1 MKRTVA
7 AAVVV
12 GLLVAACGEKPVEVP
27 EEVARPVKI
36 VTFGSS
42 GDTTTIEY
50 SGTIA
55 AAQRSDMGFEV
66 PGRVTEFLVSSGE
79 AVTQGQVLA
88 RLDPVDYQAEL
99 DKAIANRNAAEADFR
114 RYQQAFDENAV
125 TEQDLDLAKRNLDV
139 AEASLRSARKAM
151 SDTELKAPFAGVV
164 AQKLVNDFANV
175 QAKEPILVLEDDS
188 SLEIDVNVPEQD
200 WARAKPNI
208 SLEERS
214 ARAQPRVVIPAI
226 PGREFP
232 ANAKELNTTADPVTR
247 TYKVTFA
254 FEKPTDVTVR
264 PGMTAAIVLTVPT
277 DIVSNTLLIGTSIP
291 AVAVRSDDEGNA
303 FVWLVGDDMRVSKQ
317 SVSVGELSGDSIRI
331 VGGLEA
337 GSRIAAS
344 GVHVLREGSLVR
356 EYTP

>member
-1 MKRTVA
+1 MNRLALVA
-7 AAVVV
+7 LP
-12 GLLVAACGEKPVEVP
+12 LLLAACGEKPVEAP
-27 EEVARPVKI
+27 EEIARPVKI
-36 VTFGSS
+36 VTFGNEAD
-42 GDTTTIEY
+42 GFTLEY

-66 PGRVTEFLVSSGE
+66 PGRVIEFLVASGE
-79 AVTQGQVLA
+79 EVTEGQVLA

-114 RYQQAFDENAV
+114 RYQQAFNENAV

-164 AQKLVNDFANV
+164 AQKLINDFANV
-175 QAKEPILVLEDDS
+175 QAKQAILVLEDDS

-226 PGREFP
+226 TGRTFP
-232 ANAKELNTTADPVTR
+232 ATAKELDTTADPVTR

-254 FEKPTDVTVR
+254 FETPTDVTVR
-264 PGMTAAIVLTVPT
+264 PGMTAAIVLTVPI
-277 DIVSNTLLIGTSIP
+277 DIVSDDFSVGTSVP
-291 AVAVRSDDEGNA
+291 AAAVRSDDEGNA
-303 FVWLVGDDMRVSKQ
+303 FVWLVGDDMRVRKQ
-317 SVSVGELSGDSIRI
+317 PVTVGELSGDGIRI
-331 VGGLEA
+331 VGGLES
-337 GSRIAAS
+337 GSRVAAS

-356 EYTP
+356 EYNP